1 MSPRFAA
8 ILASAAFASL
18 PVFADKD
25 HSHSQGTP
33 AKAAAA
39 ESGFSE
45 GEVKKI
51 DKAAGKVTIK
61 HGPLASL
68 DMPAMTMVFRVK
80 DVAMLDQVKA
90 GDNIRFKADKVD
102 GAYTVTEYQAAK

>member
-1 MSPRFAA
+1 MRIRLAA
-8 ILASAAFASL
+8 LLAAAAFAAV
-18 PVFADKD
+18 PAYADKD
-25 HSHSQGTP
+25 HAHGAP

-39 ESGFSE
+39 EGGFSE

-80 DVAMLDQVKA
+80 DAAMLDQVKA

>member
-1 MSPRFAA
+1 MNTRFAA
-8 ILASAAFASL
+8 ILACAAVVAL
-18 PVFADKD
+18 PAFADKD
-25 HSHSQGTP
+25 HSHSQATP
-33 AKAAAA
+33 AKAATA
-39 ESGFSE
+39 ESGLSE
-45 GEVKKI
+45 GEVKKV

-102 GAYTVTEYQAAK
+102 GVYTVIEYQAAK